1 MAQASVD
8 TLKRISDDNR
18 VVETLDRKAIWRA
31 QTPQMFKLGE
41 LSAALSEALANDIA
55 ITDESMAMERAGY
68 PVSIL
73 EGPSTNIKVTLPA
86 DLEFA
91 EIILRRLNEESKV

>member
-1 MAQASVD
+1 MAQPSVD
-8 TLKRISDDNR
+8 TLKQVSDDNR
-18 VVETLDRKAIWRA
+18 VVETLDRKIIWRA
-31 QTPQMFKLGE
+31 QTPQMFKLEE
-41 LSAALSEALANDIA
+41 LMSALSEALASEA
-55 ITDESMAMERAGY
+55 VITDESMAMERAGY

-91 EIILRRLNEESKV
+91 EIILRRLSEESKL